1 MNTSTEIVQTSK
13 AERMKAIH
21 GVPIKRECGAIV
33 AKWSMSKHKDSK
45 THIGLMTK
53 EEIPRKEREKQSEEE
68 RKAKQS
74 KYNKERRLDNLE
86 DMRDLGRQYY
96 TENKTTLNEQVK
108 CECGRM
114 SSKRQ
119 LKRHREGKL
128 HKIAMERQANK

>member
-1 MNTSTEIVQTSK
+1 MNTNTEKVQTSK

-21 GVPIKRECGAIV
+21 GVPIQCECGAMV
-33 AKWSMSKHKDSK
+33 AKWSMSKHKESK

-68 RKAKQS
+68 RKVKQS

-96 TENKTTLNEQVK
+96 TENKTTLNEQVE

-114 SSKRQ
+114 SNKRQ

-128 HKIAMERQANK
+128 HKIAMERQTKK